1 MHRILVVDDE
11 VVISTQLEEHLTAMG
26 YEVVGRA
33 ASGEEAVEH
42 AKHLKPDLILMDIV
56 MPGEIDGI
64 SAAGTIRTE
73 LDIPVIFLT
82 AYADDKFVERAK
94 NVEPMGYILKPFREE
109 EVKAAIEVALY
120 RKASERRLRDYD
132 ERLKREIPERK
143 SKAVLVDGFFSD
155 IILFLYT
162 KSVKK
167 EHIFRDSIAHG
178 LENGELCVYAY
189 YLSPQESYFKED
201 IARGT
206 LQVYNMHSMR
216 DGLKGLPDF
225 IDDRCSIILESD
237 EYIALRFL
245 LDFSE
250 IADFED
256 ILALKDAVIE
266 KRNAAFPISGIFA
279 FDLEHLNE
287 ERIKTLSVD
296 IPRIII
302 STGEETTVSFSTA
315 SYVPESLDVVPQKI
329 VEEIVRKSLEP
340 LILAFLHKPMSGY
353 DILKEIYDR
362 FHVLLPQAR
371 VYSTLYDLENRGILK
386 VQLRGKS
393 KEYVPTEE
401 GKRYIE
407 KKLKDF
413 HAVYAHILGI
423 ER

>member
-1 MHRILVVDDE
+1 MHKILVVDDE
-11 VVISTQLEEHLTAMG
+11 VVITTQLEEHLTAMG

-33 ASGEEAVEH
+33 GSGEEAIKL
-42 AKHLKPDLILMDIV
+42 AKRLTPDLILMDIV

-64 SAAGTIRTE
+64 SAAGTIRAE

-82 AYADDKFVERAK
+82 AFADDKFVERAK
-94 NVEPMGYILKPFREE
+94 NVEPMGYILKPFKED

-132 ERLKREIPERK
+132 ELLKREIPERK

-155 IILFLYT
+155 IVLFLYT
-162 KSVKK
+162 KNVKK
-167 EHIFRDSIAHG
+167 EHIFRDSISHG

-189 YLSPQESYFKED
+189 YLSPHESYFKED

-216 DGLKGLPDF
+216 DGLKGLPEF

-250 IADFED
+250 IENFED
-256 ILALKDAVIE
+256 IMALKDAVIE

-279 FDLEHLNE
+279 FDMEHLNE
-287 ERIKTLSVD
+287 ERIKILSVD

-315 SYVPESLDVVPQKI
+315 SYVPESLDVVPQKV

-340 LILAFLHKPMSGY
+340 LILAFLHMPMSGY
-353 DILKEIYDR
+353 DLLKEIYDR
-362 FHVLLPQAR
+362 YHVLLPQAR
-371 VYSTLYDLENRGILK
+371 VYSALYDLENRGILK
-386 VQLRGKS
+386 VQLKGKS
-393 KEYVPTEE
+393 KVYVPTEE
-401 GKRYIE
+401 GKRYIG